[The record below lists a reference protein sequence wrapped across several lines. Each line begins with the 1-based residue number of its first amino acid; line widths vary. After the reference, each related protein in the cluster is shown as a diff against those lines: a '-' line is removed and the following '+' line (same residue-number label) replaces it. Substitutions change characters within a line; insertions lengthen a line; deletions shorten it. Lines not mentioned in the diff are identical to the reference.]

1 MPSVHRPQD
10 SAFRRTGAVRL
21 ATAGAV
27 LALTTMLPWRA
38 AADDVESLAAD
49 WQTLAA
55 EDAVEAHEA
64 VDRLSRRHGAVA
76 FLADRLRPSP
86 ADADCIVDLVSDLDA
101 RDFRIRA
108 FAERELRGHGAAA
121 VSELRRLAEASRSA
135 EVRARIERIASAA
148 TEVPLRS
155 PEVLRSLR
163 AVDVLERNGS
173 RAARAVL
180 VELAGGAPS
189 AWQTEAACQAI
200 QRLRDRPAE
209 DTPLAAPHPRRQPAD
224 PLPASAPSVLRPRR
238 SFTCATHAFDAAFH
252 PDGVHVAGAG
262 SMGKKGVVKIWNAES
277 GQEVASLDHPYAV
290 MSVSISRDGRLLAAA
305 GGAVPDGDD
314 GGVVLWK
321 LDSDIEPLH
330 LASRPAAYYRAVFS
344 ADARWV
350 AAAAHDGRVHVWQ
363 TASGSEMLVLAEHT
377 GAVFDLAFSPDGR
390 FLATV
395 GGERYNSS
403 RPGEVQV
410 LELASGQPVLH
421 LEGHTRPVFGV
432 AFSPDSRHLATAA
445 ADDTVR
451 MWRVADG
458 RRVATYDGHESNVY
472 SVAFHPDGRH
482 LASVGLQGEVRIW
495 EMGTRRL
502 TGRLRGPSSS
512 RTYRLAFSRD
522 GAQLLAGG
530 PGRNVHLWD
539 VPAAALGD

>member
-1 MPSVHRPQD
+1 MLPSVHRPQVSVSRWR
-10 SAFRRTGAVRL
+10 SALRL
-21 ATAGAV
+21 AMAGMCLVLTA
-27 LALTTMLPWRA
+27 MPRIA
-38 AADDVESLAAD
+38 AADELESLEAD
-49 WQTLAA
+49 WRALAGQ
-55 EDAVEAHEA
+55 DAVEAHDA
-64 VDRLSRRHGAVA
+64 VDRLSRNRRAVA
-76 FLADRLRPSP
+76 FLADRLHAS
-86 ADADCIVDLVSDLDA
+86 ALDTDCICDLVGDLDA

-108 FAERELRGHGAAA
+108 FAERELRRRGAAG
-121 VSELRRLAEASRSA
+121 VGELRRLAETTRSA
-135 EVRARIERIASAA
+135 EVRARIQRIMSAA
-148 TEVPLRS
+148 TGIPLRS
-155 PEVLRSLR
+155 RETLR
-163 AVDVLERNGS
+163 ALRAIAVLERNGS

-189 AWQTEAACQAI
+189 DWQTEAACQTI

-209 DTPLAAPHPRRQPAD
+209 DTPLAAPRPQHEPAE
-224 PLPASAPSVLRPRR
+224 PPAISSVLRPKR

-262 SMGKKGVVKIWNAES
+262 SMGKKGVVKIWNAGS
-277 GQEVASLDHPYAV
+277 GQEVASLDHSFAV
-290 MSVSISRDGRLLAAA
+290 MSVSFSPDGRLLVAA

-321 LDSDIEPLH
+321 LHPEIEPLH

-344 ADARWV
+344 SDARWM

-363 TASGSEMLVLAEHT
+363 TNSGAEMLVLEEHT

-445 ADDTVR
+445 GDDTVR
-451 MWRVADG
+451 LWSVADG

-482 LASVGLQGEVRIW
+482 LASVGIRGEVRIW
-495 EMGTRRL
+495 ETATQRP
-502 TGRLRGPSSS
+502 TARLRGPSSS
-512 RTYRLAFSRD
+512 RTYRLAFSSEGTR
-522 GAQLLAGG
+522 LLAGG

-539 VPAAALGD
+539 VPAAALGH